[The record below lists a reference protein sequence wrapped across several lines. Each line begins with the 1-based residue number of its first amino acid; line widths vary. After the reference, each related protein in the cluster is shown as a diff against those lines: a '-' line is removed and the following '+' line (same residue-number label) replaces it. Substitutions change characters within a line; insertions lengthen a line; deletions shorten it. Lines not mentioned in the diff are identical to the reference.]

1 MPTVFTKIINGEIPS
16 YKIYED
22 EICYAFLDNNP
33 ETLGHT
39 LVVPKIEVDKIY
51 DLDEETYLH
60 LFKIAKKLAK
70 NMEEKLNARV
80 IFKVIGVDVPHAHIH
95 LIPYYGTFDAPSEE
109 EKEKARNF
117 EKVQEILKIN

>member
-1 MPTVFTKIINGEIPS
+1 MSTVFTKIINGEIPS

-22 EICYAFLDNNP
+22 DICYSFLDNNP

-39 LVVPKIEVDKIY
+39 LVVPKVEVDKIY

-60 LFKIAKKLAK
+60 IFKVAKMLAK
-70 NMEEKLNARV
+70 NMEEKLNARI

-95 LIPYYGTFDAPSEE
+95 LVPYYGSFDAPSEE
-109 EKEKARNF
+109 EKQKAREF
-117 EKVQEILKIN
+117 EQIRDKLKI

>member
-1 MPTVFTKIINGEIPS
+1 MSTVFTKIINGEIPS

-39 LVVPKIEVDKIY
+39 LLVPKIEVDKIY

-95 LIPYYGTFDAPSEE
+95 LVPYYGTFDAPSEE

>member
-95 LIPYYGTFDAPSEE
+95 LIPYYVTFDAPSEE